1 MIRRTLLPL
10 TLLVVLAAATPS
22 DFVDW
27 EFHFA
32 LSKSAPEAD
41 SSVESPMEIRLWFT
55 EVPEAKTTSIRL
67 IGSDGEPIPTAEVA
81 QDEDD
86 QRSFGVALE
95 HALSSGIYTV
105 AWRAIGADGHVV
117 RADYQFTVVAQ

>member
-1 MIRRTLLPL
+1 M
-10 TLLVVLAAATPS
+10 VVLAAATPS
-22 DFVDW
+22 DVADR

-32 LSKSAPEAD
+32 LSKSMPEAD
-41 SSVESPMEIRLWFT
+41 SSVESPTEIRLWFT

-67 IGSDGEPIPTAEVA
+67 IGANDEPIHTADVT
-81 QDEDD
+81 QDADD

-95 HALSSGIYTV
+95 HALSSGTYTV

-117 RADYQFTVVAQ
+117 RADYQFTVVAK

>member
-1 MIRRTLLPL
+1 MIPRTLLPL
-10 TLLVVLAAATPS
+10 TLMVVLAAATPS
-22 DFVDW
+22 DVADR

-32 LSKSAPEAD
+32 LSKSMPEAD
-41 SSVESPMEIRLWFT
+41 SSVESPTEIRLWFT

-67 IGSDGEPIPTAEVA
+67 IGANDEPIHTADVT
-81 QDEDD
+81 QDADD

-95 HALSSGIYTV
+95 HALSSGTYTV

-117 RADYQFTVVAQ
+117 RADYQFTVVAK